1 MNPTLGYAA
10 IYFYRRDD
18 FGTQILLQK
27 KDREWRGIDVWT
39 PFGGAL
45 KIKKIPPLV

>member
-1 MNPTLGYAA
+1 MNPMLGYAA

-27 KDREWRGIDVWT
+27 KTAGGEVLMYG
-39 PFGGAL
+39 PHLGGAL